1 MKPVLLTIPAYDRTE
16 LFAECLNR
24 LSKNDQS
31 LFDVLIAPDK
41 SSDRDAS
48 EIDRIIKESPL
59 VIEVMPRPSERLG
72 ADKNTINV
80 MNFAAEMGYEYIACI
95 GSDIIVSSTFVHDI
109 YALSKR
115 FDAHAAIPTTG
126 RHSLEEKLA
135 NVNSILYGLNT
146 GQTLCVPTQQW
157 RVIQSIVTAI
167 SDRYYFPTYNL
178 KRHYEQR
185 VVMQSMIEMAR
196 LKVNRYSKSILEPVE
211 FNSIGTSEDGLI
223 GVALAMCG
231 IPMVSYVINRAAH
244 PSDTGVNTTRE
255 HWERY
260 YAGVEV
266 DELPK
271 ADPSKFVFV

>member
-24 LSKNDQS
+24 LSKNDQR
-31 LFDVLIAPDK
+31 LFDVLIAPDRA
-41 SSDRDAS
+41 SDENAS
-48 EIDRIIKESPL
+48 EIERIIRESKLQIATMAIPD
-59 VIEVMPRPSERLG
+59 ERLG
-72 ADKNTINV
+72 ADKNTIRV
-80 MNFAAEMGYEYIACI
+80 VNFAAEMGYDYVGCI
-95 GSDIIVSSTFVHDI
+95 GADIIVSSNFIHDLFE
-109 YALSKR
+109 LSSW

-126 RHSLEEKLA
+126 RHSIEEKLA
-135 NVNSILYGLNT
+135 HVNSIQYGSNT
-146 GQTLCVPTQQW
+146 GQDFILPTYQW
-157 RVIQSIVTAI
+157 KRIKPIVTAI

-185 VVMQSMIEMAR
+185 VVMQSLIEAAR
-196 LKVNRYSKSILEPVE
+196 YNVTEYSKSILEPVE

-255 HWERY
+255 HWEQY

-271 ADPSKFVFV
+271 ADPS